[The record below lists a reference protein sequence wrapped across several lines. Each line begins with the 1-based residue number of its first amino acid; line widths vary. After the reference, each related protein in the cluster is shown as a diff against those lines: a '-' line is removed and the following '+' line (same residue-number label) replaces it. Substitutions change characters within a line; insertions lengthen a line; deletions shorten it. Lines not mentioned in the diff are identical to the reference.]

1 MKIENEYNP
10 NTNQIGPKG
19 LREERGLLK
28 VCLMLALALIL
39 ASEAS
44 LKPASND
51 SYKCH
56 IYRHTTVK
64 KKKKEKKDEQ
74 YIHNNTINNKSKQFF
89 TVTIII
95 PDSFDG
101 IFV

>member
-1 MKIENEYNP
+1 METKMSTRFEYRKWVQKMKIENEYNP

-28 VCLMLALALIL
+28 VCLMLDLAHIL
-39 ASEAS
+39 ASKAS

-64 KKKKEKKDEQ
+64 KNKNKNKRWT
-74 YIHNNTINNKSKQFF
+74 IHS
-89 TVTIII
+89 
-95 PDSFDG
+95 
-101 IFV
+101 

>member
-1 MKIENEYNP
+1 MSKKIKIENEYNP

-28 VCLMLALALIL
+28 VCLMLDLALIL
-39 ASEAS
+39 ASKAS
-44 LKPASND
+44 LKPASNG

-64 KKKKEKKDEQ
+64 KKKKKK
-74 YIHNNTINNKSKQFF
+74 NKR
-89 TVTIII
+89 
-95 PDSFDG
+95 
-101 IFV
+101 

>member
-1 MKIENEYNP
+1 METKMSTRFEYRKWVQKMKIENEYNP

-28 VCLMLALALIL
+28 VCLMLDLALIL
-39 ASEAS
+39 ASKAS

-64 KKKKEKKDEQ
+64 K
-74 YIHNNTINNKSKQFF
+74 NKNKNKNKRWKF
-89 TVTIII
+89 III
-95 PDSFDG
+95 Q
-101 IFV
+101 